1 MSTFS
6 KDWWIKFFTDAGIPS
21 FASSKYATIFY
32 ENRIQSN
39 MLMDLDKDIL
49 KEMGITVIGD
59 IIAILKHAKDVYRE
73 GFYDSYS
80 TNTMESLV
88 TKKIQNETNENS
100 PQKKKIV
107 TNKVKKIVTK
117 KVKVSSES
125 EEDEEALLK
134 VVKKKIPSQLSN
146 NSTKVVT
153 RKVVPKSKTTI
164 KIKPVIIES
173 DDDSPPPSELKPKS
187 SVFDRLGVGDVSSTT
202 PNFDSVNSSTDSRKS
217 SVFKRLGIKQVSEPN
232 ASATFKRTIKGVVSD
247 AHYGPSIPTEES
259 SAFTKRIKLEETS
272 FNSSK
277 SVFERIGASCD
288 REKSSP
294 GLVSKSALIRNANS
308 GGRPIYVNPKVLNV
322 KKLSL
327 LNHSHFRSSDL
338 E

>member
-6 KDWWIKFFTDAGIPS
+6 KDWWIKFFSDAGIPS

-49 KEMGITVIGD
+49 KEMGITVVGD

-73 GFYDSYS
+73 GFYDSYNS
-80 TNTMESLV
+80 NAVESLI
-88 TKKIQNETNENS
+88 TKKIQNEVNDTL

-107 TNKVKKIVTK
+107 TNKVKKLVTK

-125 EEDEEALLK
+125 EEDEETHLK
-134 VVKKKIPSQLSN
+134 IVKKKIPSQLSN
-146 NSTKVVT
+146 NSIKVVT
-153 RKVVPKSKTTI
+153 RKVVPKSKTTV
-164 KIKPVIIES
+164 KVKPVIIES
-173 DDDSPPPSELKPKS
+173 DDDSPPPSELKTKS

-202 PNFDSVNSSTDSRKS
+202 PNFDSNNSPTDSRKS
-217 SVFKRLGIKQVSEPN
+217 SVFKRLGIKQGSEPA
-232 ASATFKRTIKGVVSD
+232 ASATFKRTIKGSSD
-247 AHYGPSIPTEES
+247 VYYGPSIPTEET
-259 SAFTKRIKLEETS
+259 SAFSKRIKLEETS

-327 LNHSHFRSSDL
+327 LDHSHFRSSDL

>member
-1 MSTFS
+1 MATFS
-6 KDWWIKFFTDAGIPS
+6 KDWWIKFFSDAGIPS

-59 IIAILKHAKDVYRE
+59 IIGILKHAKDVYRE
-73 GFYDSYS
+73 GFYDNYQTNGGENS
-80 TNTMESLV
+80 T
-88 TKKIQNETNENS
+88 TKKNVNETPEPT

-107 TNKVKKIVTK
+107 TSKIKKLVPK

-125 EEDEEALLK
+125 EEDEETIVRQVKRKTATQPSQNAIKIITKKVISKPKIPLK
-134 VVKKKIPSQLSN
+134 V
-146 NSTKVVT
+146 
-153 RKVVPKSKTTI
+153 
-164 KIKPVIIES
+164 KPVVVES
-173 DDDSPPPSELKPKS
+173 DDDSPPPSEMRTKS

-202 PNFDSVNSSTDSRKS
+202 PNVDSNNSSTTESRKS
-217 SVFKRLGIKQVSEPN
+217 SVFKRLGIKQPSE
-232 ASATFKRTIKGVVSD
+232 STSKISLKRTIKGRSD
-247 AHYGPSIPTEES
+247 SYYGPNIPSEET
-259 SAFTKRIKLEETS
+259 SAFTKRVKLEET
-272 FNSSK
+272 NLHSSK

-288 REKSSP
+288 REKIGP
-294 GLVSKSALIRNANS
+294 GLVSKSALIRNASS

>member
-6 KDWWIKFFTDAGIPS
+6 KDWWIKFFLDAGIPS

-49 KEMGITVIGD
+49 KEMGITVVGD

-73 GFYDSYS
+73 GSYDSYNS
-80 TNTMESLV
+80 NVVESLI
-88 TKKIQNETNENS
+88 TKKNEVNETL

-134 VVKKKIPSQLSN
+134 IVKKKIPSQLSN
-146 NSTKVVT
+146 NSIKVVN
-153 RKVVPKSKTTI
+153 RKVVPKAKTTI
-164 KIKPVIIES
+164 KVKPVIVES
-173 DDDSPPPSELKPKS
+173 DDDSPPPSELKTKS

-202 PNFDSVNSSTDSRKS
+202 PNFDSNNSPTDTRKS
-217 SVFKRLGIKQVSEPN
+217 SVFKRLGIKQAGEPAAN
-232 ASATFKRTIKGVVSD
+232 ATFKRTIKGSSD
-247 AHYGPSIPTEES
+247 VYYGPSIPTEET
-259 SAFTKRIKLEETS
+259 SAFSKRIKLEETS

>member
-1 MSTFS
+1 MN
-6 KDWWIKFFTDAGIPS
+6 WWTKFFSDAGIPS

-49 KEMGITVIGD
+49 KEMGITVVGD

-73 GFYDSYS
+73 GSYDIYNS
-80 TNTMESLV
+80 NVVDSLI
-88 TKKIQNETNENS
+88 TKKIQNEVNETL

-107 TNKVKKIVTK
+107 TNKVKKVVTK

-134 VVKKKIPSQLSN
+134 LVKKKIPSQLSN
-146 NSTKVVT
+146 NSTKVIT
-153 RKVVPKSKTTI
+153 RKLVPKSKTTI
-164 KIKPVIIES
+164 KVKPVIVES
-173 DDDSPPPSELKPKS
+173 DDDSPPPSELKTKS

-202 PNFDSVNSSTDSRKS
+202 PNFDSNNSPSDSRKS
-217 SVFKRLGIKQVSEPN
+217 SVFKRLGIKQAGEPTAN
-232 ASATFKRTIKGVVSD
+232 ATLKRTFKGSSD
-247 AHYGPSIPTEES
+247 VYYGPSIPTEET
-259 SAFTKRIKLEETS
+259 SAFSKRIKLEETS
-272 FNSSK
+272 YSSSK

-294 GLVSKSALIRNANS
+294 GLVSKSALMRNANS

>member
-6 KDWWIKFFTDAGIPS
+6 KDWWIKFFSDAGIPS

-49 KEMGITVIGD
+49 KEMGITVVGD

-73 GFYDSYS
+73 GFYDSYNS
-80 TNTMESLV
+80 NAVESLI
-88 TKKIQNETNENS
+88 TKKIQNEVNDTL

-107 TNKVKKIVTK
+107 TNKVKKLVTK

-125 EEDEEALLK
+125 EEDEETHLK
-134 VVKKKIPSQLSN
+134 IVKKKIPSQLSN
-146 NSTKVVT
+146 NSIKVVT
-153 RKVVPKSKTTI
+153 RKVVPKSKTTV
-164 KIKPVIIES
+164 KVKPVIIES
-173 DDDSPPPSELKPKS
+173 DDDSPPPSELKTKS
-187 SVFDRLGVGDVSSTT
+187 SVFDRLGVGD
-202 PNFDSVNSSTDSRKS
+202 S
-217 SVFKRLGIKQVSEPN
+217 SVFKRLGIKQGSEPA
-232 ASATFKRTIKGVVSD
+232 ASATFKRTIKGSSD
-247 AHYGPSIPTEES
+247 VYYGPSIPTEET
-259 SAFTKRIKLEETS
+259 SAFSKRIKLEETS

-327 LNHSHFRSSDL
+327 LDHSHFRSSDL

>member
-6 KDWWIKFFTDAGIPS
+6 KDWWAKFFSDAGIPS

-49 KEMGITVIGD
+49 KEMGITVVGD

-73 GFYDSYS
+73 GSYDTYNS
-80 TNTMESLV
+80 NVVDSLI
-88 TKKIQNETNENS
+88 TKKIQNEVNETL
-100 PQKKKIV
+100 PQKKKLVI

-134 VVKKKIPSQLSN
+134 IVKKKIPSQLSN

-153 RKVVPKSKTTI
+153 RKLVPKSKTTI
-164 KIKPVIIES
+164 KVKPVIVES
-173 DDDSPPPSELKPKS
+173 DDDSPPPSELKTKS

-202 PNFDSVNSSTDSRKS
+202 PNFDSNNSPTDSRKS
-217 SVFKRLGIKQVSEPN
+217 SVFKRLGIKQASEPIGN
-232 ASATFKRTIKGVVSD
+232 STVKRTIKVSSD
-247 AHYGPSIPTEES
+247 VYYGPSIPTEET
-259 SAFTKRIKLEETS
+259 SAFSKRIKREETS
-272 FNSSK
+272 YNSSK

-294 GLVSKSALIRNANS
+294 GLVSKSALMRNANS
-308 GGRPIYVNPKVLNV
+308 SGRPIYVNPKVLNV
-322 KKLSL
+322 KKLGL
-327 LNHSHFRSSDL
+327 LNRSHFRSSDL